1 MIQIK
6 IYGHSRNMKHN
17 QELVAQGRLRADQIT
32 RLLVPALLDKS
43 DKLARGKVHRTGNA
57 ALCEAGVQE
66 KGQANRQV

>member
-1 MIQIK
+1 
-6 IYGHSRNMKHN
+6 MKHN

-43 DKLARGKVHRTGNA
+43 DKLARGKVRRTGNA